1 MAVYIAAINSSVHIV
16 MYSYYFCSSFKNVNV
31 QSVIKHVK
39 PLITTIQLVQF
50 VIIIAHCTVA
60 ALPNCNAGYFFI
72 TQIINFVVLFV
83 LFGKFF
89 LQSYLKCGKN
99 ENKSVNVL

>member
-16 MYSYYFCSSFKNVNV
+16 MYLYYFSSSYKSAIV
-31 QSVIKHVK
+31 QSVVKLVK
-39 PLITTIQLVQF
+39 PLITVIQLVQF

-60 ALPNCNAGYFFI
+60 ALPSCNAGYFFV
-72 TQIINFVVLFV
+72 TQIVNFVVLFV

-89 LQSYLKCGKN
+89 IQTYLKCGKN
-99 ENKSVNVL
+99 DNGKYVL